1 MPKQLNIKAALIDAA
16 APKRPWQVMHIL
28 IVLILVSFVGKQGF
42 DVYQEWQ
49 QVSIQLATKMQAKV
63 DHCVQEFHDKLC
75 NAEHNSERCKELLAC
90 IQSKPSLELFSILEM
105 TGD

>member
-49 QVSIQLATKMQAKV
+49 QVSI
-63 DHCVQEFHDKLC
+63 
-75 NAEHNSERCKELLAC
+75 
-90 IQSKPSLELFSILEM
+90 
-105 TGD
+105 